1 MMFYEN
7 QKVLRTLNKEDSW
20 EKSLAVEGTA
30 ASWNPGT
37 PQDYKN
43 DGEELAKLAPVGLS
57 ARPTLK
63 LLRVSHDLGMPAQG
77 DS

>member
-1 MMFYEN
+1 MG
-7 QKVLRTLNKEDSW
+7 ED
-20 EKSLAVEGTA
+20 LAVEGTA

-37 PQDYKN
+37 PQGYKN
-43 DGEELAKLAPVGLS
+43 DGEELAKPTPMGLS

-63 LLRVSHDLGMPAQG
+63 LFRVSHDLGMPAQG